1 MRPPPK
7 VFPRW
12 KLNGLAERAEIF
24 YSLWGNL
31 SASFGKKKFDW
42 VMSGHGVMTSKEVQP
57 PADISKAGVP
67 ISQVFLR

>member
-31 SASFGKKKFDW
+31 SASFGKKNLTG
-42 VMSGHGVMTSKEVQP
+42 SC
-57 PADISKAGVP
+57 
-67 ISQVFLR
+67 QVTEL